1 MISDTDKYISFGA
14 STKLFPQEEMLEV
27 KKPRTSISIGVPKET
42 SFQEKRIALVP
53 DGVALLVQ
61 NGHQVIMEADAGK
74 AAHFY
79 DLEYNEAGATIV
91 STPEEVY
98 KADIILKVAPPSDDE
113 IELLKTKQTIISSL
127 HFTSQNA
134 EFFKKLTAKK
144 TTAIGF
150 EYIKDK
156 SNIFTVVRSM
166 SEIAGNTSILIASEY
181 LCHPEY
187 GKGKMLGGFS
197 GITPTD
203 VVILGAGTVG
213 EFAARAAMGLGAAVK
228 IFDDSIYKLRRLQNS
243 LNTRIYTSIFQPKVL
258 LKSLK
263 TADVVIGAIHSP
275 EGRTPCI
282 VSEEM
287 IQQMKF
293 GAVIVDVSIDQGGC
307 FETSRI
313 TNHVEPVFIKY
324 GVVHYCVPNIASRVA
339 HTASY
344 ALSNIF
350 ATILLKIAEEGGID
364 GMLKYDAGVRNGLYF
379 YNGILTNKSIGN
391 YFNLPFQS
399 IDLLLAAF

>member
-1 MISDTDKYISFGA
+1 MIADTEKYISFGT
-14 STKLFPQEEMLEV
+14 STKLFPQEEMLEI
-27 KKPRTSISIGVPKET
+27 KKQKTNISIGVPKET

-53 DGVALLVQ
+53 DGVALLIQ
-61 NGHQVIMEADAGK
+61 NGHKVIMEADAGK
-74 AAHFY
+74 DAHFY
-79 DLEYNEAGATIV
+79 DLEYNEAGANIV
-91 STPEEVY
+91 HSPEEVY
-98 KADIILKVAPPSDDE
+98 KADIVLKVAPPSYEE
-113 IELLKTKQTIISSL
+113 IEMLKSKQTIISSL
-127 HFTSQNA
+127 QFTAQNA
-134 EFFKKLTAKK
+134 DFFKKLSSKK
-144 TTAIGF
+144 TTAIAF

-156 SNIFTVVRSM
+156 TNIYSVVRSM

-203 VVILGAGTVG
+203 VIILGAGTVG
-213 EFAARAAMGLGAAVK
+213 EFATRAAMGLGASVK
-228 IFDDSIYKLRRLQNS
+228 VFDDSIYKLRRLQNN
-243 LNTRIYTSIFQPKVL
+243 LNARIYTSIFQPKVL
-258 LKSLK
+258 LKSLR

-282 VSEEM
+282 VSEDM
-287 IQQMKF
+287 VQQMKF

-307 FETSRI
+307 FETSHI
-313 TNHVEPVFIKY
+313 TNHAEPIFMKY

-350 ATILLKIAEEGGID
+350 ATILLKIAEEGGVEGI
-364 GMLKYDAGVRNGLYF
+364 LKNDSGVRNGLYL
-379 YNGILTNKSIGN
+379 YNGILTNKTIGN
-391 YFNLPFQS
+391 YFNLPYQN

>member
-1 MISDTDKYISFGA
+1 MIADTEKYISFGT
-14 STKLFPQEEMLEV
+14 STKLFPQEEMLEI
-27 KKPRTSISIGVPKET
+27 KKQKTNISIGVPKET

-61 NGHQVIMEADAGK
+61 NGHKVIMEADAGK
-74 AAHFY
+74 DAHFY
-79 DLEYNEAGATIV
+79 DLEYNEAGANIV
-91 STPEEVY
+91 HSSEEVY
-98 KADIILKVAPPSDDE
+98 KADIVLKVAPPSYEE
-113 IELLKTKQTIISSL
+113 IEMLKSKQTIISSL
-127 HFTSQNA
+127 QFTAQNA
-134 EFFKKLTAKK
+134 DFFKKLSSNK
-144 TTAIGF
+144 TTAIAF

-156 SNIFTVVRSM
+156 TNIYSVVRSM

-203 VVILGAGTVG
+203 VIILGAGTVG
-213 EFAARAAMGLGAAVK
+213 EFATRAAMGLGASVK
-228 IFDDSIYKLRRLQNS
+228 VFDDSIYKLRRLQNN
-243 LNTRIYTSIFQPKVL
+243 LNARIYTSIFQPKVL
-258 LKSLK
+258 LKSLR

-287 IQQMKF
+287 VQQMKF

-307 FETSRI
+307 FETSHI
-313 TNHVEPVFIKY
+313 TNHAEPIFMKY

-350 ATILLKIAEEGGID
+350 ATILLKIAEEGGVEGI
-364 GMLKYDAGVRNGLYF
+364 LKNDSGVRNGLYL
-379 YNGILTNKSIGN
+379 YNGILTNKTIGN
-391 YFNLPFQS
+391 YFNLPYQN

>member
-1 MISDTDKYISFGA
+1 MITDTEKYLSIG
-14 STKLFPQEEMLEV
+14 TKNKLFPQEEKLEI
-27 KKPRTSISIGVPKET
+27 KKQRSHISIGVPKET

-91 STPEEVY
+91 NTTEEVY

-113 IELLKTKQTIISSL
+113 IDMFKSKQTIISSI
-127 HFTSQNA
+127 HFTSQCG
-134 EFFKKLTAKK
+134 EFFKKLISKK
-144 TTAIGF
+144 ITAIGF

-156 SNIFTVVRSM
+156 SGIFTVVRSM
-166 SEIAGNTSILIASEY
+166 SEIAGNTAILIASEY

-203 VVILGAGTVG
+203 VIILGAGTVG
-213 EFAARAAMGLGAAVK
+213 EFATRAAMGLGASVK
-228 IFDDSIYKLRRLQNS
+228 VFDDSLYKLRRLQNS
-243 LNTRIYTSIFQPKVL
+243 LNTRVYTSIFQPKVL
-258 LKSLK
+258 MKSLK

-282 VSEEM
+282 VTEEM

-293 GAVIVDVSIDQGGC
+293 GSVIVDVSIDQGGC
-307 FETSRI
+307 IETSHI
-313 TNHVEPVFIKY
+313 TNHAEPIFMKY
-324 GVVHYCVPNIASRVA
+324 GVIHYCVPNIASRVA

-350 ATILLKIAEEGGID
+350 ATILLRIAEEGGIE
-364 GMLKYDAGVRNGLYF
+364 GILKNDASVRHGLYL

-391 YFNLPFQS
+391 YFNLPFQN

>member
-1 MISDTDKYISFGA
+1 MISDTEKYISFGT
-14 STKLFPQEEMLEV
+14 STKLFPQEEMLEI
-27 KKPRTSISIGVPKET
+27 KKQKTNISIGVPKET

-61 NGHQVIMEADAGK
+61 NGHKIIMEADAGK

-91 STPEEVY
+91 NTPEEVY
-98 KADIILKVAPPSDDE
+98 KADIVLKVAPPSDEE
-113 IELLKTKQTIISSL
+113 IEILKSKQTIISSL

-134 EFFKKLTAKK
+134 EFFKKLSSKK

-156 SNIFTVVRSM
+156 SNIFSVVRSM

-203 VVILGAGTVG
+203 VIILGAGTVG
-213 EFAARAAMGLGAAVK
+213 EFAARAAMGLGASVK
-228 IFDDSIYKLRRLQNS
+228 VFDDSIYKLRRLQNS

-282 VSEEM
+282 VSEDM
-287 IQQMKF
+287 VQQMKF

-313 TNHVEPVFIKY
+313 TNHAEPVFMKY

-350 ATILLKIAEEGGID
+350 ATILLRIAEEGGID
-364 GMLKYDAGVRNGLYF
+364 GILKNDLSVRNGLYL

-391 YFNLPFQS
+391 YFNLPFQN

>member
-1 MISDTDKYISFGA
+1 MISDTDKYISFGT

-27 KKPRTSISIGVPKET
+27 KKSRTSISIGVPKET

-53 DGVALLVQ
+53 DGVALMVQ

-127 HFTSQNA
+127 HFTSQTA

-228 IFDDSIYKLRRLQNS
+228 VFDDSIYKLRRLQNS

-313 TNHVEPVFIKY
+313 TNHAEPVFIKY

-350 ATILLKIAEEGGID
+350 ATILLKIADEGGID

-391 YFNLPFQS
+391 YFNLPFQN